1 MVNTYVSIDLEMS
14 GLNEKEDKII
24 EIGAIKVVDGQIVDT
39 LSTLINPECQLSDE
53 IIKITGITQEEVDK
67 APKLTEVLEDLHAF
81 LGKDVLLGHSVHSD
95 YKFLKRNFVN
105 NQMSFDRKGLDTL
118 RMARVA
124 LPELESKRLPDLC
137 KYFNI
142 ETKSHRA
149 LEDAKA
155 THELYQIFIKK
166 YADNIKKAEDLAWFW
181 PKPLVYYVK
190 KEQPATAKQKQR
202 LQQIIDHYELKI
214 DKNIDSM
221 TRNQVS
227 RLTDKLLAKYGRW
240 DPS

>member
-1 MVNTYVSIDLEMS
+1 MLNTYISIDLEMS

-24 EIGAIKVVDGQIVDT
+24 EIGAIKVVNGNIVDT
-39 LSTLINPECQLSDE
+39 FSTLVNPECTLSDN
-53 IIKITGITQEEVDK
+53 IIEITGITQTEVDN
-67 APKLTEVLEDLHAF
+67 APVLTEILKDLHTF
-81 LGKDVLLGHSVHSD
+81 LGNNVLLGHSVHSD

-105 NQMSFDRKGLDTL
+105 NGMSFDRKGLDTL

-155 THELYQIFIKK
+155 THELYQIFMKK
-166 YADNIKKAEDLAWFW
+166 YADNVKKAEDLAWFW

-190 KEQPATAKQKQR
+190 KEQPATARQKER
-202 LQQIIDHYELKI
+202 LKEIMSHYKIKI

-221 TRNQVS
+221 TKSQVS
-227 RLTDKLLAKYGRW
+227 RLTDKLLSEYGRW